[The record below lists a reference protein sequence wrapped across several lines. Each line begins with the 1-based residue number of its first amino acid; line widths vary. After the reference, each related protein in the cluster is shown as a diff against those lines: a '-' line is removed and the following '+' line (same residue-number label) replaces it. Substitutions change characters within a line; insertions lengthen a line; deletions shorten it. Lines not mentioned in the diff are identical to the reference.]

1 VYGVKKSKI
10 PTWTLKSKQSQRFKL
25 GHPWVYSNELQQS
38 PKGIEPGQVVEL
50 RDSGGEY
57 LATGYGN
64 PNSLISFRELTR
76 NPEQKELVLENPS
89 EFLLESLAKAWKL
102 RQQLGF
108 SEYSHRLCF
117 GEADGLPGLVIDR
130 YRTEN
135 GQAFVVQ
142 AHTAGAD
149 RWMEILPEVLKN
161 LCLQMKNQPMW
172 DQTAVIIRNDLGVRK
187 LEGIEEQEPKVLKD
201 SRDVPLPLA
210 KILIRPAM
218 GGDRPLIFSV
228 DLVKGQKTGFFLDQ
242 WANIDTAIKRF
253 GNRKGFEPIKILDL
267 FSYVGQ
273 WSTQFAR
280 YFKVQGQEVQV
291 LAVDASA
298 QALEL
303 ARSNVEMQNV
313 KCEIRKMDI
322 IDKLSEL
329 ESNSF
334 DIVICDPPALIK
346 SKKDFMNGARG
357 YQKLNSQILRL
368 MKPGAGIVTCS
379 CSALLDE
386 EKFCEILGK
395 SYDKDIQWVGRGMQ
409 SPDHPFLVQ
418 FPEGRYLKA
427 MFGIRR
433 DNET

>member
-1 VYGVKKSKI
+1 VKKAKI
-10 PTWTLKSKQSQRFKL
+10 PTWTLKSKQSHRFNQ

-38 PKGIEPGQVVEL
+38 PKGVEPGQIVEL
-50 RDSGGEY
+50 RDSGGGF
-57 LATGYGN
+57 LSIGYGN

-76 NPEQKELVLENPS
+76 NPEQKEQILENPS
-89 EFLLESLAKAWKL
+89 DFLFGNLVKAWRL

-108 SEYSHRLCF
+108 SEFSHRLCF

-149 RWMEILPEVLKN
+149 RWMEILPDVLKN
-161 LCLQMKNQPMW
+161 LCLQMKNQPLW
-172 DQTAVIIRNDLGVRK
+172 DQSAVIIRNDLGVRK
-187 LEGIEEQEPKVLKD
+187 LEGIGEQEPKVLKE
-201 SRDVPLPLA
+201 SKEVPLPLC
-210 KILIRPAM
+210 KILIRPASSSSP
-218 GGDRPLIFSV
+218 DRPLLFTV
-228 DLVKGQKTGFFLDQ
+228 DLINGQKTGFFLDQ

-253 GNRKGFEPIKILDL
+253 GNRKGFEPIRILDL

-273 WSTQFAR
+273 WSAQFAR
-280 YFKVQGQEVQV
+280 YFKVQGQEVEV
-291 LAVDASA
+291 LAIDASA

-303 ARSNVEMQNV
+303 ARSNVEVQNV
-313 KCEIRKMDI
+313 KCEIRKLDI
-322 IDKLSEL
+322 IDKLSEM
-329 ESNSF
+329 EGNSF

-357 YQKLNSQILRL
+357 YLKLNSQILRL

-386 EKFCEILGK
+386 EKFYEVLGK
-395 SYDKDIQWVGRGMQ
+395 SYEKEVQWVGRGMQ
-409 SPDHPFLVQ
+409 SPDHPFMVQ

-427 MFGIRR
+427 MLGIRR
-433 DNET
+433 ENGT